1 MMNTN
6 KKHLYII
13 GAGFAGQTIADD
25 IKRKKI
31 FGTVS
36 AFLDDDKNLIG
47 TIQNVK
53 IIDAKS
59 FSLDGIIE

>member
-1 MMNTN
+1 MMTNN

-36 AFLDDDKNLIG
+36 GEKGLQEQFFCK
-47 TIQNVK
+47 
-53 IIDAKS
+53 
-59 FSLDGIIE
+59 GI